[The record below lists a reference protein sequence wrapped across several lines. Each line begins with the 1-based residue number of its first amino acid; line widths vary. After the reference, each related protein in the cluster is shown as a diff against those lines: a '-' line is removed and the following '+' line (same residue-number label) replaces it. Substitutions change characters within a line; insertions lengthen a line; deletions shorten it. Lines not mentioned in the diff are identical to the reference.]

1 MKEFKLPNMADEKTV
16 LKTVRMKLSTI
27 QQIEELAKKNN
38 MSINRLI
45 NECIEFA
52 LDNLR
57 ISNFKEDKKKKETL

>member
-1 MKEFKLPNMADEKTV
+1 MADEKTV

-57 ISNFKEDKKKKETL
+57 ISNFKEDKKK

>member
-27 QQIEELAKKNN
+27 QQIEELVKKNN

-57 ISNFKEDKKKKETL
+57 ISNFKEDKKK

>member
-27 QQIEELAKKNN
+27 HQIEELAKNNN

-52 LDNLR
+52 LDNLQ
-57 ISNFKEDKKKKETL
+57 ISSFKEDKKK

>member
-57 ISNFKEDKKKKETL
+57 ISNFKEDKNK

>member
-27 QQIEELAKKNN
+27 HQIEELAKNNN

-57 ISNFKEDKKKKETL
+57 TSSFKEDKKK

>member
-1 MKEFKLPNMADEKTV
+1 MKEFKLPNMADVKTV

-27 QQIEELAKKNN
+27 HQIEELAKNNN

-57 ISNFKEDKKKKETL
+57 ISSFKEDKKK

>member
-57 ISNFKEDKKKKETL
+57 ISNFKEDKKK